1 MRDMAIIE
9 VQVTTGGRR
18 GLASPMATS
27 IAAHQRIMNG
37 QWALIIE
44 ITRREIGDDLQSVLG
59 MKERGYKS

>member
-1 MRDMAIIE
+1 MAIIE
-9 VQVTTGGRR
+9 VQATTGGRR
-18 GLASPMATS
+18 DLASPTATS

-44 ITRREIGDDLQSVLG
+44 ITRRVTGDDLQSVFG